1 VLLGEAP
8 RGIEDSAPAEGEKK
22 PRMFGAMFDLG
33 VPDGTMLSFVVRPLR
48 VARFHAGVGYN
59 GVSPGVR
66 LGGVL
71 LPFGWGPSLSLDY
84 GHYFEGDANGLAG
97 MFAGPTDEG
106 SALLE
111 RIGYDFVNLRLGME
125 VGGDRFTFFGR
136 GGVSWISST
145 IHEFNTLLASD
156 DPDNARTSITV
167 KEDPVLNVFGPSL
180 QLGLIVQL

>member
-8 RGIEDSAPAEGEKK
+8 RGIEDSAPSEGEKK

-33 VPDGTMLSFVVRPLR
+33 VPDGTMLSFVYRPLR
-48 VARFHAGVGYN
+48 VARFHAGLGYN

-71 LPFGWGPSLSLDY
+71 LPFGWGPSLSADY

-97 MFAGPTDEG
+97 MFAGPSDEG

-111 RIGYDFVNLRLGME
+111 KIGYDFVNLRLGME
-125 VGGDRFTFFGR
+125 FGGDRFTFFGR

-156 DPDNARTSITV
+156 DPENSSTSITV
-167 KEDPVLNVFGPSL
+167 RKDPVLNAFGPSL